1 MWKKFRQNI
10 PTYLHSIYPKTQHV
24 NFYYSVEAFYHAKSI
39 IKMNEGNEGTEKT
52 LKWWNEKRKKKQM
65 KGFRNLFFKKT
76 NETKTKSSDKFILES
91 QS

>member
-1 MWKKFRQNI
+1 
-10 PTYLHSIYPKTQHV
+10 
-24 NFYYSVEAFYHAKSI
+24 
-39 IKMNEGNEGTEKT
+39 
-52 LKWWNEKRKKKQM
+52 M